1 MREFLKHFIKYS
13 IMFFIILISSVS
25 LFLITIIGFMI
36 LVNSLIQLTLFEAI
50 TALALPVLLLAIPVT
65 ILELRKKD
73 K

>member
-50 TALALPVLLLAIPVT
+50 TALTLPVLLLAIPVT

>member
-50 TALALPVLLLAIPVT
+50 TALTLPVLLLATPVT